1 MSEQRP
7 APPAGSTVLVKCGG
21 SVLDVP
27 EAARSFADDVIQ
39 LRDAGVRPVVVH
51 GGGPQIDAHLARLG
65 IRPVFTHGL
74 RVTTPP
80 TMDVVRMVLAG
91 QVQRRLVGLLN
102 RDRPLAVGLTGED
115 AHTFTAVDRPVY
127 RDGERIDIGLV
138 GEITE
143 VDDGLLRMLLDA
155 GIIPVVSSIA
165 RSADG
170 RGVRNVNADLAAG
183 ALAAALRVDSL
194 LLLTDVEGLYPGRPG
209 QGEVIRRLTAAQAE
223 ALLPRLDGGMV
234 PKVTACSR
242 AVRAGVPVA
251 EIIDGRHPHALREHL
266 LGRRRPGTTVSP

>member
-1 MSEQRP
+1 VTARRA
-7 APPAGSTVLVKCGG
+7 APLAGTTVLVKCGG

-27 EAARSFADDVIQ
+27 DVARSFAEDVIF
-39 LRDAGVRPVVVH
+39 LRDAGARPVVVH

-127 RDGERIDIGLV
+127 RDGEPIDLGLV
-138 GEITE
+138 GEITD

-155 GIIPVVSSIA
+155 GLVPVVSSIA

-183 ALAAALRVDSL
+183 ALAAALRVDKL

-209 QGEVIRRLTAAQAE
+209 QGEVISRLTAAEAD
-223 ALLPRLDGGMV
+223 ALLPGLNGGMV
-234 PKVTACSR
+234 PKVEACNR
-242 AVRAGVPVA
+242 AVKAGVPIA
-251 EIIDGRHPHALREHL
+251 QIIDGRVPHALREHL
-266 LGRRRPGTTVSP
+266 LGRRLGTTVSP